1 MCATGSWTEAVV
13 ILLSN
18 PLNPSVSKMDIRDK
32 NNHISERMQSEEAPS
47 TPEDAAVGILEQT
60 SYPLPP
66 LPFPNGTPAPPQP
79 ASDPQTGGFV
89 SHILPEPAPPVYQQ
103 LVPLMGSAPAH
114 LYSQPGT
121 DSQGQLRHPEVVT
134 GLIEVLLIK
143 MLKTVGLITLLSACL
158 YFTFV

>member
-13 ILLSN
+13 ILLN
-18 PLNPSVSKMDIRDK
+18 DPLNPSVSKMDIRDE